1 MSQRATTK
9 RMDDIWK
16 KHPGKDYFEVK
27 MGNEIKL
34 FNGDCIEVM
43 ETLPD
48 KSIDLI
54 LCDLPYGTTKNKWD
68 NVIDMGK
75 MWNEYNRIIKENG
88 AILLFC
94 DGLFMAR
101 LMLSQE
107 KMWRYNLIWEKE
119 KGSDF
124 LNANRK
130 PLKSH
135 EEISVFYKSLPTY
148 NKQYFYSK
156 PYYKSYSEKKTT
168 NYGKFHG
175 GGKLCTDGKRFPV
188 TVLKFA
194 RCENGLHP
202 TQKPVALL
210 EYLIKTYT
218 NEGETVLD
226 NCMGSGSTG
235 VACVNTGRKFIGI
248 ELNEKYFDIAKK
260 RIESAEKPLF

>member
-1 MSQRATTK
+1 
-9 RMDDIWK
+9 
-16 KHPGKDYFEVK
+16 

-101 LMLSQE
+101 VMLSQE
-107 KMWRYNLIWEKE
+107 KMWRYNLIWEKQQ
-119 KGSDF
+119 GCDF

-130 PLKSH
+130 P
-135 EEISVFYKSLPTY
+135 
-148 NKQYFYSK
+148 
-156 PYYKSYSEKKTT
+156 
-168 NYGKFHG
+168 
-175 GGKLCTDGKRFPV
+175 
-188 TVLKFA
+188 
-194 RCENGLHP
+194 
-202 TQKPVALL
+202 
-210 EYLIKTYT
+210 
-218 NEGETVLD
+218 
-226 NCMGSGSTG
+226 
-235 VACVNTGRKFIGI
+235 
-248 ELNEKYFDIAKK
+248 
-260 RIESAEKPLF
+260 

>member
-1 MSQRATTK
+1 M
-9 RMDDIWK
+9 
-16 KHPGKDYFEVK
+16 E
-27 MGNEIKL
+27 NEIKL
-34 FNGDCIEVM
+34 FKGDCIEIM
-43 ETLPD
+43 KTIPD

-68 NVIDMGK
+68 NVIDMEK
-75 MWNEYNRIIKENG
+75 MWNAYNRIIKENG

-156 PYYKSYSEKKTT
+156 PYYIRYSEKKTT

-175 GGKLCTDGKRFPV
+175 AGKLCTDGKRFPV

-194 RCENGLHP
+194 HCNSENGLHP

>member
-1 MSQRATTK
+1 
-9 RMDDIWK
+9 
-16 KHPGKDYFEVK
+16 

-68 NVIDMGK
+68 NVIDMEK

-156 PYYKSYSEKKTT
+156 PYYRSYSEKKTT

-175 GGKLCTDGKRFPV
+175 ADKLSTDGKRFPV

-194 RCENGLHP
+194 HCNSENGLHP

-235 VACVNTGRKFIGI
+235 VACANTDRDFIGI
-248 ELNEKYFDIAKK
+248 ELDENYFNIAKN
-260 RIESAEKPLF
+260 RIEAAYNAQRLFTENG